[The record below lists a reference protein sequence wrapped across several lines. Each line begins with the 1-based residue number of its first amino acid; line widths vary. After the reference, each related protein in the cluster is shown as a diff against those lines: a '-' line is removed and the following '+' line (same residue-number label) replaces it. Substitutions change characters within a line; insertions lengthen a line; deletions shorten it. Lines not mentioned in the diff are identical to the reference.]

1 MTLNTLWTS
10 SNNEG
15 GWLNELCVITSNGC
29 ATRALNLNETIN
41 LLVKYGDNEVVDYG
55 FDWVE
60 VE

>member
-1 MTLNTLWTS
+1 MTLNTLWITTS
-10 SNNEG
+10 NYG

-29 ATRALNLNETIN
+29 ATRALNLNKTLN
-41 LLVKYGDNEVVDYG
+41 LLSKYGDNEVVDYG